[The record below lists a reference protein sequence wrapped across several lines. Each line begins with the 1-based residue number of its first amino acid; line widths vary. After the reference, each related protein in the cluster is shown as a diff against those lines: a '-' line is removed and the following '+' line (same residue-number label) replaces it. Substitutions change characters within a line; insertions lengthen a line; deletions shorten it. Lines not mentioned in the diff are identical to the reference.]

1 MEKFTM
7 TGCDLHDKSMLLK
20 IASGQ
25 ETPAKRS
32 FANNADGWLA
42 MLTDLKKRAAQSSS
56 TKIVFAYE
64 ASGLGFGLCDFLAE
78 NSITCHVLAPSKMQR
93 SPKHRKAKTDERDAE
108 RVLEILRGHYLAGN
122 KLPDVW
128 VPDKQTRD
136 DREVVRARL
145 DAQEKCSAVKA
156 QIRTLLKR
164 NGIARPADCGA
175 GWTDPFRAWLKKLS
189 TCAKPLASG
198 ARINLA
204 SLLRQL
210 VSLEAEVVKLEESVA
225 ALAQKPRYAASVKKL
240 RKFKAI
246 GLFSAMVFLVEM
258 GDLKRFSNRKQVGAF
273 LGLVPSSNESGEAD
287 DRKGHITHQGPARV
301 RYILCQMVWNRNRFD
316 PVEKA
321 VYERIAAKN
330 PQHKKIA
337 VVAAMRRLAVKMW
350 HAACPAKK
358 AAA

>member
-25 ETPAKRS
+25 EPPAKRS
-32 FANNADGWLA
+32 YENNADGWRA
-42 MLTDLKKRAAQSSS
+42 MLAELKKRAAQAGS

-78 NSITCHVLAPSKMQR
+78 NGITCHVLAPSKIER

-122 KLPDVW
+122 KLPAVW

-145 DAQEKCSAVKA
+145 DAQEKCTAVKA

-164 NGIARPADCGA
+164 NGIVKPEDCGK

-189 TCAKPLASG
+189 SCNKPLALG
-198 ARINLA
+198 ARTNLA

-210 VSLEAEVVKLEESVA
+210 ESLEAEVVALEESVA
-225 ALAQKPRYAASVKKL
+225 KLAKKPRYSASVKKL
-240 RKFKAI
+240 RKLKAI
-246 GLFSAMVFLVEM
+246 GVFSAMVFLVEM
-258 GDLKRFSNRKQVGAF
+258 GDLNRFSNRKQVGAF
-273 LGLVPSSNESGEAD
+273 LGLVPTSNESGETD

-301 RYILCQMVWNRNRFD
+301 RYILCQMVWNRKRCD
-316 PVEKA
+316 SGEKA
-321 VYERIAAKN
+321 VYERIVAKN
-330 PQHKKIA
+330 PKHKKIA

-350 HAACPAKK
+350 HVACPAKK
-358 AAA
+358 VAA

>member
-25 ETPAKRS
+25 EPPAKRS
-32 FANNADGWLA
+32 FENNAGGWRA
-42 MLTDLKKRAAQSSS
+42 MLAELKKRAAQAGS

-64 ASGLGFGLCDFLAE
+64 ASGLGFGLCDFLTE
-78 NSITCHVLAPSKMQR
+78 NGITCHVLAPSKIER

-122 KLPDVW
+122 KLPAVW

-164 NGIARPADCGA
+164 NGIARPEECGD
-175 GWTDPFRAWLKKLS
+175 GWTEKFRAWLKKLS
-189 TCAKPLASG
+189 TCAKPLAFG
-198 ARINLA
+198 ARTNLA

-210 VSLEAEVVKLEESVA
+210 ASLEAEVVTLEESVA
-225 ALAQKPRYAASVKKL
+225 ALAKKPRYAASVKKL

-246 GLFSAMVFLVEM
+246 GVFSAMVFLVEM
-258 GDLKRFSNRKQVGAF
+258 GDLNRFSNRKQVGAF

-287 DRKGHITHQGPARV
+287 DRKGHITHQGPARI
-301 RYILCQMVWNRNRFD
+301 RYILCQMVWNRNRCD
-316 PVEKA
+316 PGEKA

-330 PQHKKIA
+330 PKHKKIA

-350 HAACPAKK
+350 HVACPAK

>member
-25 ETPAKRS
+25 EPPTKRS
-32 FANNADGWLA
+32 FANNADGWRA
-42 MLTDLKKRAAQSSS
+42 MLAELKKRAAQAGS
-56 TKIVFAYE
+56 TKNVFAYE
-64 ASGLGFGLCDFLAE
+64 ASGLGFGLRDFLTE
-78 NSITCHVLAPSKMQR
+78 NGITCHVLAPSKIER
-93 SPKHRKAKTDERDAE
+93 SPKHRKTKTDEKDAE
-108 RVLEILRGHYLAGN
+108 RILEILRGHYLAGN
-122 KLPDVW
+122 KLPAVW

-156 QIRTLLKR
+156 QVRTLLKR
-164 NGIARPADCGA
+164 NCIAKPEDCGA

-210 VSLEAEVVKLEESVA
+210 ESLEAEVETLEQSIGM
-225 ALAQKPRYAASVKKL
+225 LAQEPRYAASIKKL
-240 RKFKAI
+240 VEFKAI
-246 GLFSAMVFLVEM
+246 GVFSAMVFLVEM
-258 GDLKRFSNRKQVGAF
+258 GDLNRFSNRKQVGAF

-301 RYILCQMVWNRNRFD
+301 RYILCQMVWNRMRFD
-316 PVEKA
+316 PREKA
-321 VYERIAAKN
+321 VYERLVAKN
-330 PQHKKIA
+330 SKHKKIA
-337 VVAAMRRLAVKMW
+337 VVAAMRRLAVMLW
-350 HAACPAKK
+350 HAGRPAK
-358 AAA
+358 AA